1 MKSEVAKWIDSWP
14 LWERQVAQG
23 LLSQELT
30 QPLWENDGEDSD
42 EQRER
47 EQIVTVRASEGA
59 TSDGADSERQGRGK

>member
-1 MKSEVAKWIDSWP
+1 VKSEVAKWIDSWP

-42 EQRER
+42 EQRET
-47 EQIVTVRASEGA
+47 EQ
-59 TSDGADSERQGRGK
+59 